1 MVWVDPFCSQA
12 VPMAQGVLQ
21 LLFLGQFTGKRP
33 KWGWFLLLPALLCMG
48 SILEAQFR
56 LPFLTLALDLLAL
69 YGICRRESGPLVSC
83 AAVALAAC
91 LGRLSFGLADSLQAL
106 LLPLAGDSPA
116 LLAGLAVLGGL
127 LSLGACAAC
136 YALTARYFPARDA
149 RRGPDLWILLP
160 PLLFFWA
167 AESYLCFTGYGN
179 TVAVP
184 APAEPGKQ
192 AALLAWQLLGLGA
205 LFCFLYACRR
215 TRENWEAQAALVNLE
230 REARIQRACAEQAM
244 VRYERTKA
252 FRHDVKNHLTVL
264 DTLLAEGDTAR
275 ARGYLEKLQASADRL
290 SLPVRTGDPVV
301 DAVLGEKLALAGAE
315 GVEVQLSLT
324 LPPSCR
330 ADGLDLCVIFSNAL
344 DNAIRA
350 CKEVSGK
357 RWIRIGGRRQGDFL
371 LLEFENSCASPGD
384 FRPGT
389 GLSNIRAAAERYGG
403 AAAAEKKENSFR
415 LSVLLNI
422 SEHPEDSSGQIP

>member
-1 MVWVDPFCSQA
+1 MVWAERFFNQA
-12 VPMAQGVLQ
+12 VPMAQGALQ
-21 LLFLGQFTGKRP
+21 LLFLGWFTGRKPKR
-33 KWGWFLLLPALLCMG
+33 GWFFLLPALLCAG
-48 SILEAQFR
+48 GGLEARFR

-83 AAVALAAC
+83 AAVALAAY
-91 LGRLSFGLADSLQAL
+91 LGQLSFGLVDSLLVL
-106 LLPLAGDSPA
+106 LLPLVEDSPA
-116 LLAGLAVLGGL
+116 LLAGLAFPAGL
-127 LSLGACAAC
+127 LSLGACAGC

-179 TVAVP
+179 TVTVP

-192 AALLAWQLLGLGA
+192 AALLAGQLLGLGA
-205 LFCFLYACRR
+205 LFCFLCACRR
-215 TRENWEAQAALVNLE
+215 VRESWETQAALAGLE
-230 REARIQRACAEQAM
+230 REARTQRACAEQAL
-244 VRYERTKA
+244 VRYERTRA

-275 ARGYLEKLQASADRL
+275 ARKYLEKLQASAGEL
-290 SLPVRTGDPVV
+290 SLSVRTGNPIV

-315 GVEVQLSLT
+315 GIEVRLSLT
-324 LPPSCR
+324 LPRSCR
-330 ADGLDLCVIFSNAL
+330 ADGLDLCVIFSNAV
-344 DNAIRA
+344 DNAVRA
-350 CKEVSGK
+350 CRDVSGK
-357 RWIRIGGRRQGDFL
+357 RWLRIGGKRQGDFL
-371 LLEFENSCASPGD
+371 LLEFENSCASPEP

-389 GLSNIRAAAERYGG
+389 GLSNIRTAAERYGG
-403 AAAAEKKENSFR
+403 TAAAEKTGNSFR

-422 SEHPEDSSGQIP
+422 SEHPEDSSRQIH